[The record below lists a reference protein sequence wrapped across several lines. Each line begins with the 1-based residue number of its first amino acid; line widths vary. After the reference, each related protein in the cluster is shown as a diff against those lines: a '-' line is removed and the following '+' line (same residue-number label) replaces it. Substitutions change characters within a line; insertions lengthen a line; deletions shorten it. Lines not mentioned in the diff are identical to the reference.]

1 MRLWRLS
8 SARRARD
15 FDGGYGLANSG
26 RWNSAGRPVTYAAT
40 VPSLAALE
48 KRVHVGDP
56 ALLPPQV
63 MVEYELPDDV
73 RTRRVA
79 LAELPAQWVL
89 RESFTQR
96 YGDEW
101 LDSVSEVLLIVP
113 SVIVHLENAPD
124 CNVLINHRHDDAR
137 RIATAAVTPF
147 ALDPRLFRT

>member
-8 SARRARD
+8 SLRRARD

-73 RTRRVA
+73 PTRRVGI
-79 LAELPAQWVL
+79 AELPAQWAL

-101 LDSVSEVLLIVP
+101 LDSVSEVVLIVP
-113 SVIVHLENAPD
+113 SVIVHFENAPD
-124 CNVLINHRHDDAR
+124 CNVLINHRHGDAR
-137 RIATAAVTPF
+137 RITTAAAAPF